1 VCAVEGASALF
12 TLRSGYGPRQQQY
25 CLVGDNFLSGM
36 MNCEDLPAGD
46 LWSFIQ
52 VLSAVAE
59 IEGCA

>member
-1 VCAVEGASALF
+1 VCAVKGAPALF

-25 CLVGDNFLSGM
+25 RLVGDNFLSWV

-52 VLSAVAE
+52 IL
-59 IEGCA
+59 